1 MQSDKELQSLQTIAS
16 DTWYGR
22 GVGADMVKYSCEV
35 FSRHL
40 RPGSILELGP
50 AEGIMTDLL
59 AELDRPLTVVEGAGS
74 FCEDLRARHPGVTRQ
89 QDSDIRGL

>member
-1 MQSDKELQSLQTIAS
+1 MQSNQELQNLQEIAS

-59 AELDRPLTVVEGAGS
+59 VELERPLTV
-74 FCEDLRARHPGVTRQ
+74 
-89 QDSDIRGL
+89 RGGWFLL